1 MARDRQGKA
10 SNGRE
15 EVARRRRRKGIKA
28 RSLWLA
34 LAAIP
39 SLYLAAAL
47 AGSLIPVNREWT
59 EPEQGI
65 TIYLA
70 DNGIHADLVLPASA
84 GGLDWEGY
92 LSRADVAS
100 APPDAEWIA
109 FGAGERRVYLDTPT
123 WWDLTPRTVWAAMT
137 GGSRVMHVSWVADP
151 TYSARAIRLRPHEYR
166 RLWAAIRAEFDRSE
180 INLPIR
186 IDHPGYG
193 QTDAFYGG
201 LGKASAIN
209 TCNTWAADRL
219 RIAGVKTSLWSPF
232 VDGLV
237 WRYRK
242 AD

>member
-1 MARDRQGKA
+1 MAGKARDWNLARKRQ
-10 SNGRE
+10 
-15 EVARRRRRKGIKA
+15 RRRKGFRA
-28 RSLWLA
+28 RRWLLL

-39 SLYLAAAL
+39 LIYLAAAL
-47 AGSLIPVNREWT
+47 LGSMIPVNRAWT
-59 EPEQGI
+59 EPEEGI
-65 TIYLA
+65 TVYLA
-70 DNGIHADLVLPASA
+70 DNGIHADLVLPVRE
-84 GGLDWEGY
+84 GDLDWEQY
-92 LSRADVAS
+92 LSRTDVAS
-100 APPDAEWIA
+100 APAGAEWIA

-123 WWDLTPRTVWAAMT
+123 WWDLTPRTVWAALT
-137 GGSRVMHVSWVADP
+137 GGTRVMHVSWVADP

-166 RLWAAIRAEFDRSE
+166 RLWAAIRAEFDRSGSDR
-180 INLPIR
+180 PRR
-186 IDHPGYG
+186 IEHPGYG
-193 QTDAFYGG
+193 PTDAFYDG